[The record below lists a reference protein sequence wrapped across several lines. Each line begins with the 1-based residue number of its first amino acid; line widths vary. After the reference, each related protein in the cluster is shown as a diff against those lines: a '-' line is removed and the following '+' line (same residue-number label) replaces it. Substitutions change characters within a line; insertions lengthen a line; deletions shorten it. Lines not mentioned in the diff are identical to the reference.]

1 MLIIS
6 FYLELVED
14 LIRCKRGFEIFLI
27 DLYAGN
33 IAKMVLQVLNKKYLY
48 QCHPPIPIG
57 SVHTGCIYDICI
69 IYLNVIEACL
79 KLLLL
84 FFIFAMQKTLQI
96 LWKTFLISSLYI
108 LKKNSS
114 STNIRKK
121 SLLLWRHKNGKF
133 FAQKFVI
140 FNVIIDSFLVKK
152 WGTLEVAR
160 R

>member
-1 MLIIS
+1 MLIIL

-14 LIRCKRGFEIFLI
+14 LIRGKRGFEIFLI
-27 DLYAGN
+27 DLYADD

-84 FFIFAMQKTLQI
+84 FFTFATQKTLQI

-108 LKKNSS
+108 LKKKILGNKYKKEIFVFLTAWKWQVFCAKVCHFQCDHRFLFSKEMG
-114 STNIRKK
+114 NIG
-121 SLLLWRHKNGKF
+121 SC
-133 FAQKFVI
+133 
-140 FNVIIDSFLVKK
+140 
-152 WGTLEVAR
+152 
-160 R
+160 